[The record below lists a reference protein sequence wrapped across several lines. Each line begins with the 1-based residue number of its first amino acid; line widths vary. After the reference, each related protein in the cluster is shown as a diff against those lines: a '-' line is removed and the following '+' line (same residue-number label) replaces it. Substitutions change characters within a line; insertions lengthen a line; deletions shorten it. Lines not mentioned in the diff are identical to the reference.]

1 MPEYE
6 SSESDVDESISSAT
20 QNLDNNTVTQD
31 QADKQR
37 RPMTT
42 RHPMTITTSRL
53 ARHHGRSTH
62 QSPSKPDPKIPT
74 PRRKKIFLNNTI
86 RTKNMQTIAT
96 QSLTPRSPNTFLDT
110 ALSME
115 RSQNIIQQVTTTPSL
130 IKTAIRK

>member
-20 QNLDNNTVTQD
+20 QNLDNNTVT
-31 QADKQR
+31 
-37 RPMTT
+37 
-42 RHPMTITTSRL
+42 ITTSL
-53 ARHHGRSTH
+53 LVRHHGRSTL

-74 PRRKKIFLNNTI
+74 PRRKKIFSNNKI
-86 RTKNMQTIAT
+86 PTKHMQTIET
-96 QSLTPRSPNTFLDT
+96 QSLLPQSPNTFLDT

-130 IKTAIRK
+130 IKTAIPK